1 MRVAT
6 AALDTAAGAVLANN
20 AFVPSGAE
28 IFPVTAVPKIV
39 DASGRRLAPTCIEDI
54 EVVLGGLITKLKVW
68 VVPMLPVP
76 LLLVTPFLNKY
87 VQSIFLREVMV
98 WVHDL
103 ETDEKWSLA
112 LISPPKKATRA

>member
-6 AALDTAAGAVLANN
+6 AALDTAAGAVLVNK

-28 IFPVTAVPKIV
+28 IFPVTAVPKFV
-39 DASGRRLAPTCIEDI
+39 DASGCRLAITGIEYI

-76 LLLVTPFLNKY
+76 LLLGTPFLNKY
-87 VQSIFLREVMV
+87 VQAIFPRGNGLG
-98 WVHDL
+98 
-103 ETDEKWSLA
+103 A
-112 LISPPKKATRA
+112 